1 MENNEAEK
9 LNQLHEALQVA
20 AVNLINHLG
29 TNHARIRI
37 RDTTPA
43 LYITLSEGRHA
54 SGAEATDRRAQQDT
68 AIGVQDRSPFALF
81 ARLRKA

>member
-1 MENNEAEK
+1 MEYNEAEK
-9 LNQLHEALQVA
+9 LNELHEALQVA
-20 AVNLINHLG
+20 AINLINHLR

-54 SGAEATDRRAQQDT
+54 SGADATVRLAQQD
-68 AIGVQDRSPFALF
+68 AQVAVQDSSPFALF
-81 ARLRKA
+81 ARLRKV